1 MLAVR
6 AVFFPVLLIIPSPSS
21 QRSLHRT
28 RLTLSRPPRHG
39 PAIGCFGGCA
49 LNLALDRNSSLKEVS
64 NNDVNEVKTRKTD
77 SWAYDNKG
85 DPEAGERC

>member
-1 MLAVR
+1 MGSE
-6 AVFFPVLLIIPSPSS
+6 PHPE
-21 QRSLHRT
+21 Q
-28 RLTLSRPPRHG
+28 
-39 PAIGCFGGCA
+39 
-49 LNLALDRNSSLKEVS
+49 DRNSSLKEVR

>member
-1 MLAVR
+1 MPY
-6 AVFFPVLLIIPSPSS
+6 FSS
-21 QRSLHRT
+21 EFSRRS
-28 RLTLSRPPRHG
+28 
-39 PAIGCFGGCA
+39 FGGRA

-64 NNDVNEVKTRKTD
+64 NNDVNEVENRKTD